1 MYRDFLTMAITKLK
15 SEQLYTKCD
24 PKGFDF
30 STTAELEER
39 LSALGQ
45 DRALSAV
52 ELGIN
57 IKSKGYNL
65 FCLGPEGTGKTS
77 LVKRVLRE
85 EAKNRPT
92 PDDWAYVYNFEEP
105 HKPVAISFPAGT
117 AVEFAKDVDKL
128 IEELSSSIPTI
139 LESDEYKAGLSII
152 REKYK
157 QKKEEYIKILQKKA
171 KGKSVSLLHMPVGL
185 VVAPVKNGE
194 VLSPEAFDELPEEE
208 KKSLIDD
215 LNAMQ
220 AEIED
225 SAQDLPQWEDKQRK
239 ETNILREKFIKNSV
253 KNPVDAL
260 RNRYKGHKPANEFL
274 KNVQKYIIDNVDEFM
289 PAQENNCGEGGEDA
303 LAALFSK
310 MNKPEEDKFA
320 KFKVNVVVKNEPG
333 SGAPIIHLDHP
344 TQGNLVGRVER
355 VQQYGALLT
364 DFTLIKAGALHQAN
378 GGFLLIDARKL
389 LLQPFAWDSL
399 KRAIASKQIKIEA
412 PSDET
417 SFTTISLDPEPIP
430 LDVKV
435 IMTGDA
441 ELYEVLSERDPDFG
455 DFFKV
460 EADFGVLMD
469 RTHENEIEYAK
480 LIGSLSKKKHL
491 RSLNRQ
497 AVAKVIEYSSRLA
510 EDSRKLTAHIASIGD
525 LLREADYW
533 ARKSKSNQ
541 IGKNHIEQAID
552 AQIYRSDRIKQ
563 AMLEQIDEGTILM
576 DVEGER
582 VGQINGLVVYNFSRN
597 SFGKPARITTQV
609 RIGKGDFLDIERE
622 IELSGPIHTKGVL
635 ILQSLI
641 ANRFAKYS
649 PLSLSASIVFEQSY
663 GGVDG
668 DSASSTEYYCL
679 ISALTSIPIKQ
690 SIAVTGSINQ
700 FGEIQPIGGVNEKI
714 EGFFDVCKHRGLTG
728 SQGVIIPRTNVKD
741 LMLREDILN
750 AVDEG
755 VFAIYAIDHVDDGIE
770 ILTGIKAG
778 TADKNCKFPRGTIN
792 NRVQKALDEYY
803 KHYVRFAKE
812 THGCLGK

>member
-194 VLSPEAFDELPEEE
+194 RLSPEAFDELPEEE

-679 ISALTSIPIKQ
+679 ISALTGIPIKQ

-778 TADKNCKFPRGTIN
+778 TADKNGKFPRGTIN